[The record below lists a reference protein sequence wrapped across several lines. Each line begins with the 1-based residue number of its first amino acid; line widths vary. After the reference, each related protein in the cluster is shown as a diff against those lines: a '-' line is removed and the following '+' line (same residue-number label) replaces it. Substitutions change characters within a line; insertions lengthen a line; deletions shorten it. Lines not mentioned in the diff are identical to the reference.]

1 MIPMSVVF
9 HKRTDPPLWPGSPE
23 PLIHAGTL
31 QHVAVLDGGMESGLP
46 SIMVRIDLPG
56 GQGQVIAEQ
65 TARQIATLGRMLMA
79 KYPHLFDD

>member
-1 MIPMSVVF
+1 M
-9 HKRTDPPLWPGSPE
+9 D
-23 PLIHAGTL
+23 
-31 QHVAVLDGGMESGLP
+31 SGLP

-79 KYPHLFDD
+79 KYPHLLD